1 MARRQAGALRKGL
14 ITLHR
19 VSAIDAL
26 ITADWASH
34 ELAERTR
41 QARPTEA
48 PRDGAA
54 LRDDED
60 LRSRAHVVVRT
71 AVDDGLRR
79 RRWSG
84 YWGWR
89 WSRSRRRRWS
99 GYWGWR
105 WSRSRCRRLP
115 RARRR
120 PIRRQ
125 VKFGEPAGA
134 VLARIWPIRRQ
145 VSRRTIALAGVPFS
159 VRDVAPQTAV
169 ELSHA
174 AHRRR
179 EGPRCPSTAAS
190 RATVV
195 TRIAYARERRR
206 RRRVGFADPHAVA
219 VWVDDGA
226 RAVVSGRPGRGCRAG
241 DAGGGEE
248 LERAARERA
257 EASGGNKG
265 ESASTLQTRA
275 HHSPSAI

>member
-60 LRSRAHVVVRT
+60 LRRT

-125 VKFGEPAGA
+125 VKAGEALA
-134 VLARIWPIRRQ
+134 VRARRRPIRRQ

>member
-60 LRSRAHVVVRT
+60 LRRT
-71 AVDDGLRR
+71 AVDDGL
-79 RRWSG
+79 
-84 YWGWR
+84 
-89 WSRSRRRRWS
+89 RRRRWS

-125 VKFGEPAGA
+125 VKFGEPAGE

-145 VSRRTIALAGVPFS
+145 VSRRTIALAGVPCS
-159 VRDVAPQTAV
+159 GRDVAPHTAV

-174 AHRRR
+174 GLRRR
-179 EGPRCPSTAAS
+179 EGPRCPSVAAS